1 MRSNYKKLGNYI
13 REVNIRDSNLKVDLL
28 LGVSIL
34 KKFIPSIAN
43 TIGTDMSTYKI
54 VKKGQFGYGT
64 VTSRNG
70 DKISIALLEDNEEAI
85 VSQAYKT
92 FEVVDINELD
102 PQYLMMWFRRPEFD
116 RYARFMSHGST
127 REVFGWEEMCGV
139 ELPVPHINKQR
150 KIVKEYN
157 IVKDRIELNNKLI
170 QKLEDTAQAI
180 YKQWFVDFE
189 FPDKDGKSYKSSG
202 GEMVW
207 CEELDKEIPK
217 GWEVKDIAS
226 FSKDIVCGKTPPT
239 NDEKNYGDF
248 MPFLTIPDM
257 HNKIFAL
264 ETERFLSLQGVETQK
279 NKTLPENSIC
289 VSCIG
294 TAGIVVLTSEPC
306 QTNQQINSV
315 ICKDDICHYY
325 MYFSLKELGNMIKEW
340 GNKGSVGVNMNKTE
354 FSVLL
359 LLQPD
364 KNKMKEFNTLVDPI
378 FKGIKSHQKESLAL
392 RKMKD
397 LLLSKLATIND

>member
-1 MRSNYKKLGNYI
+1 MKSNYKKLGDYI
-13 REVNIRDSNLKVDLL
+13 REVNIRNTDLS
-28 LGVSIL
+28 VSIL
-34 KKFIPSIAN
+34 VGVSMEKTFISSVAN
-43 TIGTDMSTYKI
+43 IVDTDMSVYKI
-54 VKKGQFGYGT
+54 LKKGQLACKLMSVGRDEKLPVDLY
-64 VTSRNG
+64 
-70 DKISIALLEDNEEAI
+70 KEEEPAV
-85 VSQAYKT
+85 VSSAYYV
-92 FEVVDINELD
+92 FEPIDTNILHPE
-102 PQYLMMWFRRPEFD
+102 YLFMWLCRPEND
-116 RYARFMSHGST
+116 RYIGYISGGDVRGGISWNTFC
-127 REVFGWEEMCGV
+127 EI
-139 ELPVPHINKQR
+139 PINVPSIEKQR
-150 KIVKEYN
+150 EIVKEYN
-157 IVKDRIELNNKLI
+157 VIKDRIELNNKLI
-170 QKLEDTAQAI
+170 QKLEETAQAI

-189 FPDKDGKSYKSSG
+189 FPNEDGKPYKSSG

-207 CEELDKEIPK
+207 CEELEKEVPK

-397 LLLSKLATIND
+397 LLLSKLATVDD